1 MCTYREKYMN
11 VYEYINAH
19 NVLKYLKISSKYTKT
34 SIKIL
39 LLLLFPS
46 ACGSMGRAL
55 AFRENSSVALLLSS
69 PLPST
74 QAPRRKLSSQTYT
87 AWTLAQT

>member
-1 MCTYREKYMN
+1 MYTHREKYIN
-11 VYEYINAH
+11 VYAYINAH
-19 NVLKYLKISSKYTKT
+19 NVLKYLEISSKYTKT

-46 ACGSMGRAL
+46 ACGSMGCAL
-55 AFRENSSVALLLSS
+55 AFRENILWPCSS

-74 QAPRRKLSSQTYT
+74 QVPRRKLSSQTYT